1 MNIRNIAII
10 AHVDHGK
17 TTLIDSIL
25 QQSGVFHEKEEITT
39 RVMDSNDLEK
49 ERGITILAK
58 CTAVKWN
65 NHKVNIIDTPGHA
78 DFGGEVE
85 RVLSMVDGVVLLVDA
100 AEGPMPQTKFV
111 LTKALALGLK
121 PIVVINKIDRPDRR
135 EDEVLDEIFDLFVS
149 LDANDEQLDFPTI
162 YASGRSGWAVKE
174 LEDEQKDIAPLMDV
188 VIDYVP
194 APKVDK
200 NKPFAML
207 ATILQP
213 DSFLGPTLTG
223 KVYSGIGKIN
233 QNVKSLSL
241 SGEQIENARLTKL
254 FTFEGIKKVPAET
267 VEAGDIVVVA
277 GLPKTNV
284 SDSICDPQIKDPISS
299 TPIDPPTMSVTISVN
314 DSPLA
319 GRDGDKVTSRLI
331 RDRLMGEAA
340 TNVAITYKEASGK
353 DSFEIGG
360 RGELQLGVL
369 IENMRR
375 EGFELSVSRPK
386 VLLKKEANGKIYEPI
401 EEVVIDVDDEY
412 SSTVIDRLNQRKAD
426 MKEMKPSNDKVRLIF
441 HVPSR
446 GMIGFQGEFLT
457 ITKGSGILNRIF
469 HDYAEYKGDLN
480 QRKLGVLISMNNG
493 EAISY
498 ALNSLQDRGIMF
510 VSPGDE
516 VYSGMIIGEHNR
528 DNDLEVNI
536 QKSKQLTN
544 FRASGKDDAIKLIPP
559 KKMTLEQMMAYIEED
574 ELVEVTPNFLRLRKI
589 ILDSN
594 ARKKNSKLSS

>member
-1 MNIRNIAII
+1 MSIRNIAII

-25 QQSGVFHEKEEITT
+25 QQSGVFHEKEAVVT

-58 CTAVKWN
+58 CTAVKWKD
-65 NHKVNIIDTPGHA
+65 HKVNIIDTPGHA

-111 LTKALALGLK
+111 LSKALALGLK

-135 EDEVLDEIFDLFVS
+135 EDEVLDEVFDLFVS

-162 YASGRSGWAVKE
+162 YASGRAGWTVRD
-174 LEDEQKDIAPLMDV
+174 LNDERKDITPLMDLV
-188 VIDYVP
+188 LEYVP
-194 APKVDK
+194 EPNVDK
-200 NKPFAML
+200 SKPFAML

-223 KVYSGIGKIN
+223 KVYSGIGKVN
-233 QNVKSLSL
+233 QTVKSLSL
-241 SGEQIENARLTKL
+241 SGEQVESARLTKL
-254 FTFEGIKKVPAET
+254 FTFEGIKKVPAEI

-284 SDSICDPQIKDPISS
+284 SDSICDPKVTDPIKS
-299 TPIDPPTMSVTISVN
+299 TPIDPPTMSVTLSVN

-319 GRDGDKVTSRLI
+319 GKDGSKVTSRMI
-331 RDRLMGEAA
+331 RDRLMSEAA
-340 TNVAITYKEASGK
+340 TNVAITYKEADGK

-375 EGFELSVSRPK
+375 EGFEMSVSRPK
-386 VLLKKEANGKIYEPI
+386 VLFKKDDSGKTLEPI

-412 SSTVIDRLNQRKAD
+412 SSSVIDRLNQRKAD
-426 MKEMKPSNDKVRLIF
+426 MKEMKPSGDKVRLIF

-469 HDYAEYKGDLN
+469 HDYAEYKGELN

-493 EAISY
+493 EVVGY
-498 ALNSLQDRGIMF
+498 ALNNLQDRGIMF
-510 VSPGDE
+510 VNPGDD
-516 VYSGMIIGEHNR
+516 VYTGMIIGEHSR
-528 DNDLEVNI
+528 DNDLEVNV

-544 FRASGKDDAIKLIPP
+544 FRASGKDDSVKLTPP

-574 ELVEVTPNFLRLRKI
+574 ELVEVTPNYLRLRKI
-589 ILDSN
+589 FLDAN
-594 ARKKNSKLSS
+594 QRKKKSKL